1 MRSKT
6 CSQVGVG
13 PLKVGTDTITDS
25 KGMADTLNNYFGS
38 VFHQENLGSV
48 PVIPELKTH
57 SKCQGVN
64 FRPSVV
70 KKGIKQLK
78 TKSAPGPDGITPRL
92 LRELVHEEAVQLGVI
107 FTKSMSSG
115 VVPEDWRK
123 AHVTAIYK
131 KGQKSSLSNYRPI
144 SLTSVPGKVMERIIK
159 DTLMSHLTRNRLIR
173 PSQHGFVP
181 KKSCTT
187 NLLEYLEKV
196 TKAVEEGKDV
206 DIVYLD
212 FAKAFDL
219 VPRCRLIAKL
229 KAHGVDGE
237 LLRWMSSWL
246 KDRKQRVVVNGKLS
260 AWADV
265 LSGVPQGSILGPV
278 LFSIFINDI
287 DDRVVPIVDI
297 LSKFAD
303 DTKVGKIISE
313 DEDRQLLQT
322 ASDLLCN

>member
-1 MRSKT
+1 M
-6 CSQVGVG
+6 
-13 PLKVGTDTITDS
+13 P
-25 KGMADTLNNYFGS
+25 NY
-38 VFHQENLGSV
+38 
-48 PVIPELKTH
+48 
-57 SKCQGVN
+57 
-64 FRPSVV
+64 
-70 KKGIKQLK
+70 
-78 TKSAPGPDGITPRL
+78 
-92 LRELVHEEAVQLGVI
+92 
-107 FTKSMSSG
+107 
-115 VVPEDWRK
+115 
-123 AHVTAIYK
+123 
-131 KGQKSSLSNYRPI
+131 
-144 SLTSVPGKVMERIIK
+144 
-159 DTLMSHLTRNRLIR
+159 
-173 PSQHGFVP
+173 
-181 KKSCTT
+181 
-187 NLLEYLEKV
+187 
-196 TKAVEEGKDV
+196 GKDV

-246 KDRKQRVVVNGKLS
+246 KDRKHRVVVNGKLS